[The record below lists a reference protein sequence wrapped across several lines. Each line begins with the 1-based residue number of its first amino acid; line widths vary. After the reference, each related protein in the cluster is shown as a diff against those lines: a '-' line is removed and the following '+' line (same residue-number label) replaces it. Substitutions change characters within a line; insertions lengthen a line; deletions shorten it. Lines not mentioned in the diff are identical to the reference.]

1 MLMLSSTSRISQIV
15 DMKRYKYLKYE
26 NGKHFG
32 DKGDCVQSVQSN
44 SWTDWFVRCHNC
56 FCLCDEADVA
66 SDRYFSLREVVSDI
80 NANQ

>member
-1 MLMLSSTSRISQIV
+1 MSNNEHILQIV

-26 NGKHFG
+26 NGRHLG
-32 DKGDCVQSVQSN
+32 DKSGCAQGIQTK

-56 FCLCDEADVA
+56 FCLCDESDSA

-80 NANQ
+80 QANQ